1 MRCEDSMI
9 LCLQQAVNLNTL
21 TTGIVPDSFN
31 ISERITLPRLE
42 SWQVLDYFWLRCFK
56 TPALQN
62 LCLHGHRAIQIN
74 AIVTSFLRESG
85 CKLAR
90 LALTRAYKLIRPS
103 VLIEILRHAPELV
116 HLELNE
122 YDDKLAACI
131 ELLSVPIPSDLVS
144 PELPVQ
150 VTNYWR
156 RDINR
161 IIDRLLKLLL
171 VRNGDAANNGGRP
184 VKRLKLLIL
193 GKN

>member
-1 MRCEDSMI
+1 MDTVPSKSM
-9 LCLQQAVNLNTL
+9 
-21 TTGIVPDSFN
+21 P
-31 ISERITLPRLE
+31 
-42 SWQVLDYFWLRCFK
+42 
-56 TPALQN
+56 
-62 LCLHGHRAIQIN
+62 
-74 AIVTSFLRESG
+74 SFLRESG

-184 VKRLKLLIL
+184 VERLKLLIL